1 MASKP
6 RFNLRPGEPGTILL
20 IFRYNGNRVV
30 LSTSVS
36 VPQKFWDYNKQRVKN
51 TRAFPHSAK
60 INAML
65 NRLESQCMEI
75 HYSFKTVGIVPSP
88 SKFKAALKA
97 KIEQREDSVPTV
109 IEFIQHFIEEREAMN
124 RPKGSIQVYKNCL
137 KHLQGYSQAKKKILE
152 FETITEAWKNDFL
165 SYLFTLKNPEGQN
178 FSDSYVN
185 KILGTLRTF
194 LKDAFKRGIIQQDIA
209 GKVKLSIQKREAE
222 NIYLSE
228 KEIAHLFSLEGLSER
243 LEKVRDLFVIGC
255 LTGLRFSDYTT
266 IQPQNIQQV
275 EHGGRIVPCLVMTTQ
290 KTKQKVVLPVVNPM
304 LVSILEK
311 YNMQAPPALSNQ
323 KLNKYL
329 KELGKIAG
337 FSQKIE
343 VNEFR
348 AGQHSS
354 KTVEKWELISTHT
367 ARRSFAT
374 NAFKRG
380 MTAADIMKFTG
391 HTTVASF
398 MKYIKVTSEERAVT
412 LSEHEF
418 FTGKAPLKAVK

>member
-1 MASKP
+1 MASKA

-20 IFRYNGNRVV
+20 IFRYSGNRVV
-30 LSTSVS
+30 LSTGVS

-51 TRAFPHSAK
+51 TRSFPHSAK

-65 NRLESQCMEI
+65 NRLNSQCMEV
-75 HYSFKTVGIVPSP
+75 HYSFKTLGIVPSP

-97 KIEQREDSVPTV
+97 KTEQREDTVPTV

-137 KHLQGYSQAKKKILE
+137 GHLQGYSQAKKKILE
-152 FETITEAWKNDFL
+152 FETISEEWKNDFL
-165 SYLFTLKNPEGQN
+165 SYLFTQNNLEGQN
-178 FSDSYVN
+178 YSDSYIN

-194 LKDAFKRGIIQQDIA
+194 LKDAFKRGVIQHDIA

-222 NIYLSE
+222 NIYLTE
-228 KEIAHLFSLEGLSER
+228 KEIKHLFSLEGLPER
-243 LEKVRDLFVIGC
+243 LEKVRDSFIIGC

-266 IQPQNIQQV
+266 IQPQNIQEV
-275 EHGGRIVPCLVMTTQ
+275 EHGGRIVPCLVMTTK

-311 YNMQAPPALSNQ
+311 YEMKAPPAISNQ

-329 KELGKIAG
+329 KELGKVAG
-337 FSQKIE
+337 LNQKIE
-343 VNEFR
+343 VNEYR

-380 MTAADIMKFTG
+380 MAVSDIMKFTG

-418 FTGKAPLKAVK
+418 FTGKAPLKVAK